1 MGLLDLPLL
10 RSGKVREV
18 YVVDADRLL
27 MVASDRIS
35 AFDVVFDQPI
45 PDKGRVLTGMST
57 FWFER
62 TQGLVANHLISSDPT
77 DFPPTAEPSK
87 VAGRAMLVRAA
98 EPVMMECIVRGYL
111 FGSAWSEYQ
120 RSGTMNGQPLPEGMR
135 QAELLPSPVFT
146 PSTKAEEGHDEAL
159 TPQQGRD
166 LVGADLYDQIE
177 QTSLALYEFARQHA
191 ESKGLILVDT
201 KFEFGLIDG
210 ELTLIDEMC
219 TPDSSRLWAAEDYE
233 VGTSPPSF
241 DKQYVRDYLSE
252 TGWDKNPPA
261 PALPDDVVT
270 GTRARYVEAYER
282 VTGLSFDDWFAPER
296 A

>member
-1 MGLLDLPLL
+1 MGTLDLPLV

-18 YVVDADRLL
+18 YEVDSERLL

-35 AFDVVFDQPI
+35 AFDVVFDHPI

-57 FWFER
+57 FWFGR
-62 TQGLVANHLISSDPT
+62 TKDLVPNHLISSDPT
-77 DFPPTAEPSK
+77 DFPPIADPGK

-98 EPVMMECIVRGYL
+98 QPVMMECIVRGYL
-111 FGSAWSEYQ
+111 FGSAWSEYK
-120 RSGTMNGQPLPEGMR
+120 RSGTMNGLPLPSGMQ
-135 QAELLPSPVFT
+135 QAEQLPQPVFT

-159 TPQQGRD
+159 TPDEGRG
-166 LVGADLYDQIE
+166 LVGDDLYELIE
-177 QTSLALYEFARQHA
+177 QSSLELYAVAREHA

-210 ELTLIDEMC
+210 VLTLIDEMC
-219 TPDSSRLWAAEDYE
+219 TPDSSRLWAAEDYQ

-241 DKQYVRDYLSE
+241 DKQFVRDYLSE
-252 TGWDKNPPA
+252 TGWDQNPPA
-261 PALPDDVVT
+261 PPLPDDVVT

-296 A
+296 G